1 MNYTKM
7 TWRTASQSSVIG
19 VSGHLAEA
27 TEVVLR
33 FLERMHCCR
42 GHRAAILGMPLL
54 VLLLAFWA
62 ICCASTIQGH
72 VESLHLVHVVLV
84 HATLRKDV
92 LSPSAILPVAAVIG
106 ARTIG
111 LVAVLQVLGQ
121 HIDRFVA
128 HDLQVS
134 EEAVLHI
141 LAILEVDAM
150 RRLAVFVVA
159 QPTLQPAWHENCI
172 GIDLHRPTLAL
183 PLTQVP
189 HLQPDLVEKT
199 PIDPSAARLALDPVE
214 LTESVVHFLS

>member
-33 FLERMHCCR
+33 LLERMHCCR

-92 LSPSAILPVAAVIG
+92 LSPSSILPVAAVIG

-111 LVAVLQVLGQ
+111 SMAVLQVLGQ
-121 HIDRFVA
+121 HIHRFVA

-134 EEAVLHI
+134 EEAVLHVF
-141 LAILEVDAM
+141 AVLEVDAM
-150 RRLAVFVVA
+150 RRLAILVS
-159 QPTLQPAWHENCI
+159 QPTLQPAWHENCV
-172 GIDLHRPTLAL
+172 GVGLHRPAL
-183 PLTQVP
+183 GLPFAQEP
-189 HLQPDLVEKT
+189 HLQPDLVEKA
-199 PIDPSAARLALDPVE
+199 PIDPSAPM
-214 LTESVVHFLS
+214 